1 MNIPQRARELAEKII
16 HSDRLSEVIG
26 PQDKEEVTRTLSM
39 FLGFAE
45 ETEAMIL
52 AFAADVE
59 RDALERAARAL
70 DTRIAPIGTEQSDY
84 YTGLSAG
91 FSGARDAIHVLIA
104 TPTPERPD
112 PTVALARFFEAE
124 WGDAG
129 AGVGRQLK
137 WDDAALKVG
146 LIEPDDPGFDYQLTA
161 LGHEAIR
168 IAKENECG

>member
-1 MNIPQRARELAEKII
+1 MNIPQRARELLERLLVSPRPNESIFAW
-16 HSDRLSEVIG
+16 DRNRI
-26 PQDKEEVTRTLSM
+26 T
-39 FLGFAE
+39 
-45 ETEAMIL
+45 MIL
-52 AFAADVE
+52 AFAVEVE
-59 RDALERAARAL
+59 RNALKRAIEVIRKAYVHGFETFGETAIRAL
-70 DTRIAPIGTEQSDY
+70 IDAPE
-84 YTGLSAG
+84 
-91 FSGARDAIHVLIA
+91 
-104 TPTPERPD
+104 PERPD

-161 LGHEAIR
+161 LGIEAVR